1 MSATGSAGVFT
12 FESPCVVNHVA
23 RAFRMRSCSV
33 LSVFPTIRSTS
44 QRLHHKDIR
53 ESGDTVPPK
62 RGPSNRPRGPSL
74 LPTRSIARPVH
85 ERTWRHRRRTRE
97 DQGRGPH
104 GRNLWSRHDGPWTQP
119 DHPVHH
125 RPRKPA
131 APGPRGHRDRSPD
144 LCAELRHGRGLLGR
158 SSCWIPNRETH
169 GSDVHLAQQH
179 LPPLRRSP
187 PAHDGPSRTSPLRAA
202 DHRGLRAQ
210 SPRHPDF
217 HVPDTLVR
225 HAPSSSRGGGPQ
237 RPLHLAGPPPDA
249 HGTWLLRGG
258 HPGLLRQ
265 PDPQPRG
272 LTCSTRCSSS
282 SPAGSIDFGGA
293 RKSSRTD
300 RPYGTETTA
309 RNPPQTFEPRTPP
322 VKVGSRQR
330 ASIPRPAGYETAALP
345 G

>member
-12 FESPCVVNHVA
+12 FESPWVVNHLA

-62 RGPSNRPRGPSL
+62 RGPPNRPRGPSL
-74 LPTRSIARPVH
+74 LPPRSIARPVH
-85 ERTWRHRRRTRE
+85 ERTWRHRLRTRE
-97 DQGRGPH
+97 DQGRGPN
-104 GRNLWSRHDGPWTQP
+104 GRNLWSRDDGPWTQP

-131 APGPRGHRDRSPD
+131 APGPRGHRDGSPD
-144 LCAELRHGRGLLGR
+144 LRAELRHGRGLLGR
-158 SSCWIPNRETH
+158 SSRWISNREAH

-179 LPPLRRSP
+179 LPPLRRSA
-187 PAHDGPSRTSPLRAA
+187 PAYDGPSRTSPLRAA
-202 DHRGLRAQ
+202 DHRGLWAQ

-217 HVPDTLVR
+217 HVPDALVR
-225 HAPSSSRGGGPQ
+225 HTPSSSRGSGPQ

-249 HGTWLLRGG
+249 HGTRLLRGG
-258 HPGLLRQ
+258 HPGLVPQ
-265 PDPQPRG
+265 PGPQPRG
-272 LTCSTRCSSS
+272 LRALPGVLHRPRSNRSTLAAS
-282 SPAGSIDFGGA
+282 GSQLGPIGRTA
-293 RKSSRTD
+293 RKQRL
-300 RPYGTETTA
+300 EK
-309 RNPPQTFEPRTPP
+309 PPQAFEPRTPSA
-322 VKVGSRQR
+322 KVGSRQR
-330 ASIPRPAGYETAALP
+330 ASITRPAVYETAALP

>member
-12 FESPCVVNHVA
+12 FESPWVVNHLA

-104 GRNLWSRHDGPWTQP
+104 GRNLWSRDDGPWTQP

-179 LPPLRRSP
+179 VPPLRRSA

-217 HVPDTLVR
+217 MFLTLWYATLHHHLVEAGLNDRFIWLARRRMLMGPGFSAAAILVSFVNPILSLGAYVLYPVFFIVPGRIDRLWR
-225 HAPSSSRGGGPQ
+225 
-237 RPLHLAGPPPDA
+237 
-249 HGTWLLRGG
+249 
-258 HPGLLRQ
+258 RQ
-265 PDPQPRG
+265 
-272 LTCSTRCSSS
+272 
-282 SPAGSIDFGGA
+282 
-293 RKSSRTD
+293 
-300 RPYGTETTA
+300 E
-309 RNPPQTFEPRTPP
+309 
-322 VKVGSRQR
+322 VK
-330 ASIPRPAGYETAALP
+330 
-345 G
+345 